1 MIKRSFVLSCCVSLY
16 IISVSAQTTKK
27 VTGAYTYHA
36 PENISLEEAKHI
48 AVNRAK
54 IAAISDAFGTLVTRN
69 NSTVIS
75 NKNGQSD
82 NRFFSIGGS
91 EVKGEWIET
100 TKEPSFDISYQQG
113 MLVVVV
119 ELEGIIRELSRKQV
133 NFSAKILR
141 NGTSSKYESDD
152 FRNGDDMYLLF
163 SAPTDGYLVAYMYDE
178 LTQSVVCLLPYIN
191 NSIGYQQ
198 IKGGKEYLFFKQG
211 ENGEHVDEYTLTT
224 SGETPEFNTFYILFS
239 REPIYMV
246 RNDVS
251 VNDVGMRTISYNDFI
266 KWLAIT
272 RKNPSVNV
280 KEKTITIK
288 SNEKVFNHGGIGNFM
303 P

>member
-1 MIKRSFVLSCCVSLY
+1 MIRRSFVLFCCVTLY
-16 IISVSAQTTKK
+16 IIGVSAQTTKK
-27 VTGAYTYHA
+27 VIGAYTYYA

-54 IAAISDAFGTLVTRN
+54 IAAISDAFGTLVTQN
-69 NSTVIS
+69 NSTIIS

-100 TKEPSFDISYQQG
+100 TKEPTFNTSFQQG
-113 MLVVVV
+113 MLVVSV
-119 ELEGIIRELSRKQV
+119 ELEGVIRKTSNEQLSL
-133 NFSAKILR
+133 SAKILR

-178 LTQSVVCLLPYIN
+178 LSQSAVCLLPYIN
-191 NSIGYQQ
+191 NTIGYQR
-198 IKGGKEYLFFKQG
+198 IKGGEEYLFFKQG
-211 ENGEHVDEYTLTT
+211 VNEEHADEYTLTT
-224 SGETPEFNTFYILFS
+224 TGEAPEFDTLYLLFS
-239 REPIYMV
+239 REPIYMAGS
-246 RNDVS
+246 NIS
-251 VNDVGMRTISYNDFI
+251 VNDVGMRSISYNDFV
-266 KWLAIT
+266 KYLTST

-280 KEKTITIK
+280 IEKTITIK
-288 SNEKVFNHGGIGNFM
+288 YNRK
-303 P
+303 

>member
-1 MIKRSFVLSCCVSLY
+1 MIKHSFALICCVTLY
-16 IISVSAQTTKK
+16 IMGVSAQTTKK
-27 VTGAYTYHA
+27 VTGAYTYYA

-54 IAAISDAFGTLVTRN
+54 IAAISEAFGTLVTQN
-69 NSTVIS
+69 NATIIS

-100 TKEPSFDISYQQG
+100 TQEPSFNISYQQG

-119 ELEGIIRELSRKQV
+119 ELEGIVREMSNKQV
-133 NFSAKILR
+133 VCSAKILR
-141 NGTSSKYESDD
+141 NGTSLKYESDD

-178 LTQSVVCLLPYIN
+178 LTQSAVCLLPYISN
-191 NSIGYQQ
+191 TIGYQQ

-211 ENGEHVDEYTLTT
+211 VNEEHADEYTLTT
-224 SGETPEFNTFYILFS
+224 TGEAPEFDTLYLLFS
-239 REPIYMV
+239 REPIFMAGS
-246 RNDVS
+246 NIS
-251 VNDVGMRTISYNDFI
+251 VNDVGMRSIAYDDFI
-266 KWLAIT
+266 KWLTGT
-272 RKNPSVNV
+272 RKKPSVSV
-280 KEKTITIK
+280 IEKTITIK
-288 SNEKVFNHGGIGNFM
+288 YNRK
-303 P
+303 